1 MQMPVAIPGMRSC
14 VALLALAGCG
24 SSFAVTQIALPAPR
38 PCEPSPVLP
47 PLDPRFAP
55 ALSGA
60 VALVSAEG
68 DARLAATVLA
78 AGDARYPV
86 IGLAPTT
93 WSADSAQVAA
103 SEQGWVTV
111 WRASDGAVLDHIVCP
126 VRLGPIAMSS
136 DGRWIAG
143 SGHRRTGDRSESFAC
158 IIDRAAHV
166 ARAVPGNFFPMRFEG
181 DTLVGVDRAVD
192 LVSGATWP
200 VVTVARGSLDP
211 EVMEVSPLPGTL
223 DPGGAVRFAVSHDGR
238 YVAGWT
244 AELLIEVSSDR
255 NPTTPP
261 PPSFVAVWDRLAGKR
276 LWRDNTR
283 CCGTWRFSP
292 DDQFLERGDNAGLRE
307 SQDLLRVTTGEA
319 VAFPGAVFPVSPDGT
334 RVLVRRDRGIE
345 LWSTGPPQPLVVVPR
360 PRAIVARSRDGT
372 VTAALDENRL
382 VIEGPGRCIAL
393 GVEVR
398 VFDAIEFSPDGR
410 ELYAGL
416 DRSIVVRGDP
426 RAGDAEWLTR
436 RTLAVWRTE
445 TGEAA
450 GSLTVGDRDGERLPT
465 APTVFPMPAGGQ
477 VAFALGPKLAVF
489 DARTGR
495 VASALASP
503 WVSVP
508 PRFAHHLVLGP
519 RSEFEQYAEDIA
531 ETFYGP
537 VTAFASARHPRGH
550 PPVVLAPD
558 ERHLAAAARGGAI
571 ALWDRDRKP
580 IPVAAQHDGDVDL
593 LAFSPDGRLL
603 ATGGPDGNVIL
614 TQAASGATV
623 GTVALAGDRPRFL
636 WWSPDSARLVIDTA
650 LRFRIT
656 VGVRDVPATR
666 AAAAAARGADGRWRG
681 TARWPARERSAV
693 APTPPAR

>member
-1 MQMPVAIPGMRSC
+1 MPGLPAR

-24 SSFAVTQIALPAPR
+24 SSFAVTQITLPAPR
-38 PCEPSPVLP
+38 PCEPSPALP

-68 DARLAATVLA
+68 DARLSATVLA
-78 AGDARYPV
+78 IGDARFPV
-86 IGLAPTT
+86 VGLVPTT
-93 WSADSAQVAA
+93 WSADSSQVAA

-111 WRASDGAVLDHIVCP
+111 WRASDGTVVDHIACP
-126 VRLGPIAMSS
+126 VRIGPIAMSA

-143 SGHRRTGDRSESFAC
+143 AGFQRTGDRSEAFAC

-211 EVMEVSPLPGTL
+211 EVLEVSPLPGGL
-223 DPGGAVRFAVSHDGR
+223 DPEGASWFAVSHDGR

-244 AELLIEVSSDR
+244 SERLIEVSSDR
-255 NPTTPP
+255 SPTTPP
-261 PPSFVAVWDRLAGKR
+261 PPSFLAVWDRVAGKR

-283 CCGTWRFSP
+283 CCGSWRFSP
-292 DDQFLERGDNAGLRE
+292 DDQFLERSENSVRE
-307 SQDLLRVTTGEA
+307 GRELLRVTTGEA
-319 VAFPGAVFPVSPDGT
+319 LAFPGVLFPVSPDGT

-345 LWSTGPPQPLVVVPR
+345 LWSTEPPQPVVVVPR
-360 PRAIVARSRDGT
+360 PRTIVARSRDGT

-445 TGEAA
+445 TGEVAR
-450 GSLTVGDRDGERLPT
+450 SFTVTGDDAERPPT
-465 APTVFPMPAGGQ
+465 TPTVFPMPAGGQ
-477 VAFALGPKLAVF
+477 VAFALGHELAVF

-495 VASALASP
+495 VANALASP

-519 RSEFEQYAEDIA
+519 RSELEQYAEDVA

-558 ERHLAAAARGGAI
+558 ERHLAAAARGGTI
-571 ALWDRDRKP
+571 VLWDRDRTP
-580 IPVAAQHDGDVDL
+580 IAVEALHEGDVDL

-603 ATGGPDGNVIL
+603 ATGAPDGKVIV
-614 TQAASGATV
+614 TRAASGTTL
-623 GTVALAGDRPRFL
+623 GTVVLAGDRPRFL

-650 LRFRIT
+650 LRFRVT
-656 VGVRDVPATR
+656 VGVRDVPATPAA
-666 AAAAAARGADGRWRG
+666 AAAAAARAADGRWRD
-681 TARWPARERSAV
+681 TARWPAPGQPAV
-693 APTPPAR
+693 APTPPGR